1 MVLHV
6 TESASKFLAHEGFEP
21 AYGARPLKRVIQR
34 RLEDPIALA
43 VLQGR
48 YRDGDTITIDVDKR
62 SLDVDLTVAEIDE
75 RVAAYI
81 PPANPDRTG
90 VLAKYAD
97 QVGSASEG
105 AVTLVDEPR

>member
-6 TESASKFLAHEGFEP
+6 TDSASKFLAHEGFEP

-48 YRDGDTITIDVDKR
+48 YRDGDTITVDITNGE
-62 SLDVDLTVAEIDE
+62 L
-75 RVAAYI
+75 
-81 PPANPDRTG
+81 
-90 VLAKYAD
+90 VL
-97 QVGSASEG
+97 
-105 AVTLVDEPR
+105 R

>member
-1 MVLHV
+1 MRAATLSDGLKIWCLRQSEAVVLDHHV
-6 TESASKFLAHEGFEP
+6 EGYLNHGIE
-21 AYGARPLKRVIQR
+21 V
-34 RLEDPIALA
+34 
-43 VLQGR
+43 
-48 YRDGDTITIDVDKR
+48 RDGDTITIDVDKR
-62 SLDVDLTVAEIDE
+62 TLDVDLTVSEIDE